1 MGDIEQKSAG
11 MPVFV
16 VGATNDG
23 TETTPVNST
32 VNGDLRVADLLV
44 QGGTQGALV
53 VGTSA
58 VAARVGVANFANRK
72 ALTVTPTD
80 GDIYWGYTN
89 GVTTASGTI
98 IYKNQQIT
106 FSVSDAVTIWLIAS
120 TNRNV
125 RVTEGG

>member
-1 MGDIEQKSAG
+1 VGDLSQNQSAMSVYIMGTDINGVETFPAK
-11 MPVFV
+11 
-16 VGATNDG
+16 
-23 TETTPVNST
+23 TTPNQDLST
-32 VNGDLRVADLLV
+32 ADLLV

-72 ALTVTPTD
+72 ALTVTPD